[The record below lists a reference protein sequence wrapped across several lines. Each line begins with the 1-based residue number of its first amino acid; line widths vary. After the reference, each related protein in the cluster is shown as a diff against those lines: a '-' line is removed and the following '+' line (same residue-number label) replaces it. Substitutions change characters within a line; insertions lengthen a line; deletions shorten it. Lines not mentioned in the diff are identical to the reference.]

1 MTQYQK
7 IIKKEIQM
15 RKKVHMRDQAAN
27 KIKDIMNA
35 YKKKPSEQFRYFV
48 KQLFQHS
55 VVA

>member
-1 MTQYQK
+1 
-7 IIKKEIQM
+7 M

-35 YKKKPSEQFRYFV
+35 YKKKPSEHFRYFV
-48 KQLFQHS
+48 KHLFQHS